1 MSSNLTE
8 KVMVTGTGRCGT
20 TLIIKIFSFVGM
32 NTGYTLEDY
41 TDGIDT
47 GCNAGMERPVMS
59 RFTVLKNPLFLS
71 LVPNILEEIRI
82 KYMIVPI
89 RDYVASAESRKRHT
103 EMGLKG
109 GGFVNGAK
117 DIESQVV
124 LYNKAMA
131 KFVLDITKYD
141 VPTIFLDFDRMI
153 SDRKY
158 VWNKLK
164 PVFDDFKVSE
174 EEFNKAYTIANET
187 SKPSR

>member
-103 EMGLKG
+103 DMGLKG

-117 DIESQVV
+117 DVESQVA

-174 EEFNKAYTIANET
+174 EVFNKAYTIANET